1 MPKENYITTVN
12 TQFFNRAL
20 LKFVAKSSSV
30 NDLLDFTEEK
40 NLILARLLMSEE
52 ELIKVPNA
60 TLLEWEGNE
69 KFKKQKTLKHD
80 PLIRTEMFI
89 RTKAMF
95 FVTAVAI
102 KNKDEVFYMLPKA
115 RHGDVLHELFAMRIE
130 SPKFEEGFLALN
142 RDGTYSYKGR
152 EEAFIEVS
160 SNGQLRRRS
169 GDKHYQGPKLFSE
182 DLF

>member
-12 TQFFNRAL
+12 TLFFNRAL
-20 LKFVAKSSSV
+20 LQFVAKTSSV

-40 NLILARLLMSEE
+40 NLILARLLMTEE

-69 KFKKQKTLKHD
+69 TFKKQKTLKHD
-80 PLIRTEMFI
+80 PFI
-89 RTKAMF
+89 RVDMFTRTQAMF
-95 FVTAVAI
+95 FVVAAAI
-102 KNKDEVFYMLPKA
+102 KNKNEVFYMLPKA
-115 RHGDVLHELFAMRIE
+115 RHGNVLHELFSMGIE
-130 SPKFEEGFLALN
+130 SPKFEEGFLVLN

-169 GDKHYQGPKLFSE
+169 GDNNYQGPKLFSE

>member
-40 NLILARLLMSEE
+40 NLILARLLMTEE

-69 KFKKQKTLKHD
+69 TFKKQKTLKHLK
-80 PLIRTEMFI
+80 P
-89 RTKAMF
+89 
-95 FVTAVAI
+95 
-102 KNKDEVFYMLPKA
+102 
-115 RHGDVLHELFAMRIE
+115 
-130 SPKFEEGFLALN
+130 
-142 RDGTYSYKGR
+142 
-152 EEAFIEVS
+152 
-160 SNGQLRRRS
+160 
-169 GDKHYQGPKLFSE
+169 
-182 DLF
+182 